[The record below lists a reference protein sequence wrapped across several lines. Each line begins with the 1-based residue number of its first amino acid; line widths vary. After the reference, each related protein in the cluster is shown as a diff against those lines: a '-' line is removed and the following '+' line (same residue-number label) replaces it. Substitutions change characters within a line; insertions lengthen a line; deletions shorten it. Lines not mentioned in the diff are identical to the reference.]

1 MNISPAEDTDVESDD
16 ESMKNF
22 STIIAQSQSHIKS
35 IENKTED
42 LYRLKNT
49 VVNST
54 GEEETATSQE
64 LNKIVNQ
71 TQQIQSKMKK
81 IIDDLRAELNE
92 EKSEKPD
99 DPEYRIKENLF
110 GAMIKKYQQT
120 CLKFQNVEGEIKNII
135 ETKLVRS
142 AEIALNK
149 NLTEQQKIEVI
160 NDPQIIEQMYENK
173 LTGAAHIRLQNVI
186 CDLEDRH
193 KDIKKLERSIIQIH
207 NMIIELSKLIE
218 LQGEMIDN
226 IDTNIK
232 QAKNDVLN
240 GEKNV
245 EKSEENMKKCSCK
258 DCIIGA
264 IIFVILIIVSCVA
277 SFIFGLFF

>member
-120 CLKFQNVEGEIKNII
+120 YLNFENVEGEIKNII

-149 NLTEQQKIEVI
+149 NLTEQQKMEVI
-160 NDPQIIEQMYENK
+160 NDPQVIQQMYENK
-173 LTGAAHIRLQNVI
+173 LTGAAHIRLQNAVR
-186 CDLEDRH
+186 DLEERH
-193 KDIKKLERSIIQIH
+193 RDIKNLERSIIQIH
-207 NMIIELSKLIE
+207 NMIIELSKLVE

-232 QAKNDVLN
+232 QAKDYVLK

-245 EKSEENMKKCSCK
+245 AKSEENMKKARK
-258 DCIIGA
+258 KKWII
-264 IIFVILIIVSCVA
+264 IIIIVVILLIILLPTIIA
-277 SFIFGLFF
+277 IAT

>member
-54 GEEETATSQE
+54 GEEETATSEE

-92 EKSEKPD
+92 EKNEKPD

-120 CLKFQNVEGEIKNII
+120 CLKFQKAENDIKNII
-135 ETKLVRS
+135 QTKFVRS

-149 NLTEQQKIEVI
+149 ELSEKERSEVI
-160 NDPQIIEQMYENK
+160 NDPQIIQEMYENK
-173 LTGAAHIRLQNVI
+173 LTGAAHIRLQNAVR
-186 CDLEDRH
+186 DLEERH
-193 KDIKKLERSIIQIH
+193 KDIKNLEKSIMQIH
-207 NMIIELSKLIE
+207 NMVIELSKLVQ

-226 IDTNIK
+226 IEMNIK
-232 QAKNDVLN
+232 KAKDYVAK
-240 GEKNV
+240 GEVNI
-245 EKSEENMKKCSCK
+245 EKSKKNLQKARKKKC
-258 DCIIGA
+258 IIV
-264 IIFVILIIVSCVA
+264 IIVVVILLVILIPTIVTLVK
-277 SFIFGLFF
+277 